1 LLKNQPGGAR
11 RGDDR
16 RVISGILY
24 MLKSGCRGAIA
35 FGLRQLRDFRRVATR
50 YDKLALN
57 FLPAVVLAAI
67 IALWI

>member
-1 LLKNQPGGAR
+1 
-11 RGDDR
+11 
-16 RVISGILY
+16 VISGILY